1 MLETTD
7 TLLKGLA
14 EGNENRWTR
23 FYRDYAPLMEQTL
36 TKRGISHA
44 DAEEAIQDTLLE
56 LVKIMPTYKYDKVRK
71 GAFHSLLFK
80 IAQNKAVDRM
90 RKAKA
95 NAEKIARFAAEPVM
109 PSKEDWRR
117 ETFNIALRRVFADPL
132 VSEASKIAF
141 RRHVQQG
148 ESAETVAAELGIT
161 TNNLYQIKN
170 RLKQRIADEVRAIMR
185 DSPDGNR
192 S

>member
-14 EGNENRWTR
+14 EGNQNRWAR
-23 FYRDYAPLMEQTL
+23 FYRDYAPLIERTL
-36 TKRGISHA
+36 TKHGISRE
-44 DAEEAIQDTLLE
+44 DAEESIQETLVD
-56 LVKIMPTYKYDKVRK
+56 LVKIMLSYKYDKARN

-95 NAEKIARFAAEPVM
+95 DADKIARFAAEPIL
-109 PSKEDWRR
+109 PAEEDWRL
-117 ETFNIALRRVFADPL
+117 ETFNIALRRVFADPAIG
-132 VSEASKIAF
+132 ETSKIAF

-148 ESAETVAAELGIT
+148 ENAETVAADLGIT
-161 TNNLYQIKN
+161 VNNLYQIKS
-170 RLKQRIADEVRAIMR
+170 RIKKRIAEEIRFIR
-185 DSPDGNR
+185 ENSPDGE
-192 S
+192 

>member
-14 EGNENRWTR
+14 EGNESRWAR

-56 LVKIMPTYKYDKVRK
+56 LVKIMPTYKYDKARK

-109 PSKEDWRR
+109 PSEEDWRR

-132 VSEASKIAF
+132 VGEASKIAF

-185 DSPDGNR
+185 DSLDGN
-192 S
+192 